1 MEEVPI
7 LNVRLHQKYLPK
19 RVVSGRRC
27 QLLVIKLSRCFE
39 IICNWQTNS
48 SKTNKYMSSRRCNWL
63 FKVTDNRYIIFHFG
77 GRVKRLQKPHSLQ
90 SVSPSLVLTIHTLH
104 SYLLR
109 VWMSLY
115 CFTLSQH
122 ENCFFSS
129 VTNLLHAE
137 FGTFYNFIWKN
148 SQYQTIW

>member
-27 QLLVIKLSRCFE
+27 QLLVRVKLSRCFE
-39 IICNWQTNS
+39 IICNWQTHS

-77 GRVKRLQKPHSLQ
+77 GQVKRLQKPHSLQ
-90 SVSPSLVLTIHTLH
+90 SVSPSLVLTIHTFH
-104 SYLLR
+104 SLFATCLNVPLLLYFKSTWELLFFFGYKPASCW
-109 VWMSLY
+109 VWYIL
-115 CFTLSQH
+115 Q
-122 ENCFFSS
+122 
-129 VTNLLHAE
+129 
-137 FGTFYNFIWKN
+137 FYMEK
-148 SQYQTIW
+148 